1 MTKNDETIPVD
12 EPYIGTFT
20 EERCSVGQLSDN
32 CLYIIAPSEASL
44 TQEALRLQS
53 DSRRWMTPMRYRFY
67 DYTIETTPSI
77 ALDSHPLL
85 RRRVEL
91 HGDNLILQMH
101 TPASRRK
108 LFLTARVTAEN
119 LNKALWLAVQTAE
132 HTARQQTAAT
142 LKAFATEEPHEFC
155 RLAVKAASRKRFMS
169 EWLVSVMT
177 GLHGAALGIMP
188 SVSMTSIKERLGVKG
203 CITHA
208 DRLKSYSRLLANL
221 KEYRRTHDPKIEAE
235 LDLVFNSIDPDT
247 WKRFFLGQSP
257 RIQEKLCDFVNPMR
271 MAEESEIT
279 LEVCRMKS
287 IDRNRKNDGYYRLF
301 LRKGQETLM
310 VHFCRKN
317 EFVLYLI
324 YLMDRKRNGDT
335 ADTLHPDGYRET
347 FCRLYYMT
355 YGLSGEESFDN
366 MMKNHDSDNEMQQR
380 GLYTVLKSIRTDIGI
395 TCERMG
401 EPAEPFVLHITSSH
415 LAILPE
421 RIILPQEIMELP
433 DVNTC

>member
-32 CLYIIAPSEASL
+32 CLYIIAPSETSL
-44 TQEALRLQS
+44 AQEALRLQS
-53 DSRRWMTPMRYRFY
+53 DSRRWMTPMRYRFN

-77 ALDSHPLL
+77 ALDSHPAL
-85 RRRVEL
+85 RRRIEQY
-91 HGDNLILQMH
+91 GDNLLLQLH
-101 TPASRRK
+101 TPASSRK
-108 LFLTARVTAEN
+108 LFLTAKVTADN
-119 LNKALWLAVQTAE
+119 LHKDLWLAVQTAE

-155 RLAVKAASRKRFMS
+155 RLAMKAASRKRFMS

-188 SVSMTSIKERLGVKG
+188 SVTTASIKERLGIKG

-257 RIQEKLCDFVNPMR
+257 KIQEKLCDFVNPIR

-279 LEVCRMKS
+279 LEVCRVKS

-310 VHFCRKN
+310 VHFSRKN
-317 EFVLYLI
+317 GFVLYLI
-324 YLMDRKRNGDT
+324 YLMDRKKNGDT
-335 ADTLHPDGYRET
+335 ADTLPLDNCRNM
-347 FCRLYYMT
+347 FCRLYSMT
-355 YGLSGEESFDN
+355 YGTSGEESFDN
-366 MMKNHDSDNEMQQR
+366 MMKNYDNDSDMQQR

-401 EPAEPFVLHITSSH
+401 EPAEPFVLHSISSH
-415 LAILPE
+415 LALLPE
-421 RIILPQEIMELP
+421 RIILPKEIMRQY
-433 DVNTC
+433 DVNSC